1 MFAQVVDDGPGDAG
15 VLAVVVPGDGVATG
29 NLVDMEGLTE
39 VLLASEFLY
48 KQRIICAGLQLL
60 YWVC

>member
-29 NLVDMEGLTE
+29 NLVDMKGPTE

-48 KQRIICAGLQLL
+48 KQRIICAGL
-60 YWVC
+60 